1 MDDTQLPMS
10 SLDPIK
16 PRSRSSR
23 TFVPARLFPKK
34 LHILV
39 AAGLTATLGLAT
51 LLPSEQAA
59 ASRTV
64 VSLDLPE
71 LQEAPLD
78 EDADLAADI
87 FAAETDN
94 MSLAHLQ
101 TVEIPVKSGD
111 NLSAIFKRAGL
122 KDRDMFELLNGCK
135 EAGTL
140 ARLHPGHT
148 FAFNLDENHRL
159 MQLEHNVNK
168 LQKQVFRRN
177 GESSFSFELHESTPD
192 VRTAIRSGTIETS
205 LYQAGMDARINE
217 QLIMELAGI
226 FGWDVDFAL
235 DIRKGDRFTIVFEET
250 FLDGDHLGNGKIL
263 AAEFVNQKNTFRA
276 VRYVDESGRA
286 EYYTPTGSAMRK
298 AFLRAPLDFRR
309 ISSNFNPRRLHPI
322 SKTVR
327 PHRGT
332 DYAADRGTP
341 IWASGD
347 GRVVSSGFTT
357 PNGNFV
363 IIQHGSDIQTKYLH
377 LDKRYVKKGDRVR
390 QKQVIGTVGSTG
402 FSTAPHLHYEFLVNG
417 VHRDPRTI
425 VQKLPKAQSIAE
437 AELPRFYS
445 MTQPILAEL
454 DSTTRMASAD
464 PAKSIQSL

>member
-1 MDDTQLPMS
+1 MDDTKLPMS

-16 PRSRSSR
+16 PRARSSR
-23 TFVPARLFPKK
+23 TFAPARLFPRK
-34 LHILV
+34 LPIIV
-39 AAGLTATLGLAT
+39 AAGLAVAFSIIT

-64 VSLDLPE
+64 VSLDLPA
-71 LQEAPLD
+71 LQESPLA
-78 EDADLAADI
+78 EDTALSPDAFATESPEIDLVQL
-87 FAAETDN
+87 
-94 MSLAHLQ
+94 M
-101 TVEIPVKSGD
+101 TVEIEVKSGD

-122 KDRDMFELLNGCK
+122 KDRDMFQLLNGCK
-135 EAGTL
+135 EAASL
-140 ARLHPGHT
+140 ARLHPGHI
-148 FAFNLDENHRL
+148 FVFNLDENQRL
-159 MQLEHNVNK
+159 MRLEHNINR
-168 LQKQVFRRN
+168 LQKQVFTRDGDSR
-177 GESSFSFELHESTPD
+177 FAFELQESTPD
-192 VRTAIRSGTIETS
+192 VRTAMRSGTIETS
-205 LYQAGMDARINE
+205 LYQAGMDAKISE

-235 DIRKGDRFTIVFEET
+235 DIRKGDSFTIVFEET

-286 EYYTPTGSAMRK
+286 EYYTPTGNAMRK

-322 SKTVR
+322 HKTVR

-341 IWASGD
+341 VWASGD

-377 LDKRYVKKGDRVR
+377 LDKRYVKNGDRVK

-425 VQKLPKAQSIAE
+425 IQKLPKAQSIAE

-445 MTQPILAEL
+445 RTQPLLAEL
-454 DSTTRMASAD
+454 DSNTRMAAAD
-464 PAKSIQSL
+464 QAQNTHSL